1 MAGNKSISALRL
13 GKRITAL
20 IKSMEELLDVIEQGN
35 DTISESCCQACKPIL
50 QSVIT
55 KLTAC
60 QFKLDARKLES
71 SRRFLLLLENI
82 LSQEFVLCVNL
93 SKSFDSDAQS
103 AEAVRDLEL
112 LEVYVGQLQAEIEF
126 SKTVGRIDKKAGSG
140 AAASPKPRVK
150 APTIDDVPP
159 VAASAPTIS
168 KWSDLGPLFE
178 SLDYAPVPPPGVSQ
192 ASESASENL
201 EPEAAV
207 PRPEIAES
215 ETDVTESVAAEVSEP
230 KVAEVPELEAAE
242 PEVAEPEVA
251 APEPETAE
259 PEVAAPEPQPQA
271 SEVLSRSY
279 AEPPLFSNAP
289 ETAPH
294 RDDGPSVHHILA
306 HIANQKPSLR
316 PPPISVQSRPPSS
329 PASTV
334 SSSSASSSIFTSA
347 STTSS
352 SSPSQALPRSL
363 ADILALSEPEV
374 EVKAPEPVLDEPIID
389 CGAQTED
396 LAPLADSE
404 VHTELSGDDGDVSR
418 FVSAWFE
425 QASLP
430 LVSNQTYNLGVS
442 IGVARNGS
450 CQISASPSAGLPASA
465 PGLDEP
471 FPILISVSCDQA
483 LISPAFRYGNLP
495 KSGPMDPVLFHI
507 VPHST
512 SELQAVV
519 TIYSALDLSVLEELS
534 AQIACVGA
542 STPVGGFRF

>member
-1 MAGNKSISALRL
+1 
-13 GKRITAL
+13 
-20 IKSMEELLDVIEQGN
+20 MEELLDVIEQGN

-140 AAASPKPRVK
+140 AAASPKPRPK
-150 APTIDDVPP
+150 APTSDDSPP
-159 VAASAPTIS
+159 VTASAPTIS
-168 KWSDLGPLFE
+168 KWADLGPLFE
-178 SLDYAPVPPPGVSQ
+178 SLDYAPVPPPGASQ
-192 ASESASENL
+192 ESESVSGNIEPEAT

-207 PRPEIAES
+207 PEAELHQPE
-215 ETDVTESVAAEVSEP
+215 
-230 KVAEVPELEAAE
+230 AE
-242 PEVAEPEVA
+242 PEVAVPEPHLVEPEVA
-251 APEPETAE
+251 ELPEPYPAVPEMVE
-259 PEVAAPEPQPQA
+259 VPESHPLIPEVVEVPEPAAAATQ
-271 SEVLSRSY
+271 SEAAMPEVVSRSY

-289 ETAPH
+289 ETVPH
-294 RDDGPSVHHILA
+294 RDEAPSVHHILA

-316 PPPISVQSRPPSS
+316 PPPISIQPRPISTPS
-329 PASTV
+329 STV
-334 SSSSASSSIFTSA
+334 SSSSSSTSSSTST
-347 STTSS
+347 STS
-352 SSPSQALPRSL
+352 SSPSHALPRSL
-363 ADILALSEPEV
+363 ADILAISEPEV
-374 EVKAPEPVLDEPIID
+374 EVKAPVPVLDEPIID

-418 FVSAWFE
+418 FVSAWLE

-430 LVSNQTYNLGVS
+430 LVSNQAYNLGVS

-450 CQISASPSAGLPASA
+450 CQISASPSAGLAASA

-483 LISPAFRYGNLP
+483 TISPAFRYGNLP
-495 KSGPMDPVLFHI
+495 KSGPMDPVFFQI

-542 STPVGGFRF
+542 SAPVGGFRF

>member
-140 AAASPKPRVK
+140 AAASPKPRAK
-150 APTIDDVPP
+150 APTIDDIPP
-159 VAASAPTIS
+159 VTASAQTIS
-168 KWSDLGPLFE
+168 KWADLGPLFE
-178 SLDYAPVPPPGVSQ
+178 SLDYAPVPPPGASQ
-192 ASESASENL
+192 ESESVSGNL
-201 EPEAAV
+201 EPEATEPEAAV
-207 PRPEIAES
+207 PESHAVES
-215 ETDVTESVAAEVSEP
+215 EM
-230 KVAEVPELEAAE
+230 AEVPEPEAAATQSE
-242 PEVAEPEVA
+242 AAMPEVVN
-251 APEPETAE
+251 
-259 PEVAAPEPQPQA
+259 
-271 SEVLSRSY
+271 SSY

-294 RDDGPSVHHILA
+294 RDEAPSVHHILA

-316 PPPISVQSRPPSS
+316 PPPISIQSRSISTPS
-329 PASTV
+329 STV
-334 SSSSASSSIFTSA
+334 SSTSL
-347 STTSS
+347 
-352 SSPSQALPRSL
+352 SPSQALPRSL
-363 ADILALSEPEV
+363 ADILAISEPEV
-374 EVKAPEPVLDEPIID
+374 EVKAPEPVLDEPVID

-418 FVSAWFE
+418 FVSAWLE

-430 LVSNQTYNLGVS
+430 LVSNQAYNLGVS

-483 LISPAFRYGNLP
+483 AISPAFRYGNLP
-495 KSGPMDPVLFHI
+495 KSGPMDPVFFHI

-512 SELQAVV
+512 SELQAIV

-542 STPVGGFRF
+542 SAPVGGFRF